1 MNAEIQRFWDLNR
14 MYSARRD
21 ELMDL
26 LSDADLDYSPGG
38 ANPSLGQ
45 LCAELGA
52 TQAAYVESF
61 RTFMIDFTSVSDDSL
76 PATVSALRAWYA
88 RLDEELEAALRAI
101 SDDDVATRQVD
112 RGDFQVPA
120 SINLDL
126 LREALLIF
134 YGKAS
139 VYAKAMGKGLPPT
152 WQMWFG

>member
-61 RTFMIDFTSVSDDSL
+61 RTFKIDFTSVSDDSL

-101 SDDDVATRQVD
+101 SDDDVATRQID
-112 RGDFQVPA
+112 RGDFQVPIP
-120 SINLDL
+120 INLDL

>member
-26 LSDADLDYSPGG
+26 LIDADLDYSPGG
-38 ANPSLGQ
+38 GNPSLGQ

-52 TQAAYVESF
+52 TQAAYVQSF
-61 RTFMIDFTSVSDDSL
+61 KTFVIDFTSRDDSL
-76 PATVSALRAWYA
+76 PSTVSALKAWYA
-88 RLDEELEAALRAI
+88 QLDEQLEAALRAI
-101 SDDDVATRQVD
+101 SDEDAATRQID

-139 VYAKAMGKGLPPT
+139 VYAKAMGKELPPT